1 MGGESLSR
9 THIGDIWM
17 NSIKK
22 NKEAGIKAHLH
33 VVITDRLTSE
43 FCQLLQRGFM
53 IEAQVGC
60 NVSKFLCEQIGVT
73 PEYVQGRIQSVFLD
87 GKPVDDLDSAVIKNG
102 SRLALS
108 AAMPGLVGATM
119 RRGGL
124 YSSLRSAV
132 TYRETGDQSPTA
144 EGFVQLKLFNLLM
157 KELGP
162 YLLRRNILL
171 KSSDLVDFFKE
182 QSEDFWQG
190 CKGIFFNG
198 KPVDPDLL
206 RGGDWLIQHELVE
219 LSIDSL

>member
-1 MGGESLSR
+1 
-9 THIGDIWM
+9 
-17 NSIKK
+17 
-22 NKEAGIKAHLH
+22 
-33 VVITDRLTSE
+33 
-43 FCQLLQRGFM
+43 
-53 IEAQVGC
+53 
-60 NVSKFLCEQIGVT
+60 
-73 PEYVQGRIQSVFLD
+73 
-87 GKPVDDLDSAVIKNG
+87 
-102 SRLALS
+102 
-108 AAMPGLVGATM
+108 VGATM